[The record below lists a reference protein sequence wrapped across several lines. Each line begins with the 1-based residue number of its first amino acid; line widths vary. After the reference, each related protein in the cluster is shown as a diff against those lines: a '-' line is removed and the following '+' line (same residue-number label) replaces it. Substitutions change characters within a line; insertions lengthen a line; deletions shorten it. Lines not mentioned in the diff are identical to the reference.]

1 MYIYFTPT
9 NGVNLMKGNSMSELD
24 IWQQGHSAG
33 LNLAV
38 KMVNEWCGFEC
49 KTLAELIQAIN
60 QIKEEVEA

>member
-1 MYIYFTPT
+1 M
-9 NGVNLMKGNSMSELD
+9 NELD

-38 KMVNEWCGFEC
+38 KMVNEWCGFKCE
-49 KTLAELIQAIN
+49 TLSQLIQAIN